1 VISWRQAF
9 AFANGSTRGRYCAD
23 PSTNVELYSTET
35 VPNWSLRDAANDW
48 CAANGLTSLED
59 PECCKRKLAG
69 GINSRD
75 SRPPGSGGVGG
86 GFRGLV
92 GGLVGEQGTAGF
104 VAAVGEMASSLTN
117 GFARAAMGRLGMS
130 PSMAAHVFALG
141 VLTLACVVL
150 SCAIITLEGVLT
162 GLGAQAMA
170 SRVDTMLQGG
180 YVQNLAWWAGIFS
193 IVWLAQGGFVD
204 PIRADMERR
213 RRSRRARG
221 MHLD

>member
-1 VISWRQAF
+1 
-9 AFANGSTRGRYCAD
+9 
-23 PSTNVELYSTET
+23 
-35 VPNWSLRDAANDW
+35 
-48 CAANGLTSLED
+48 
-59 PECCKRKLAG
+59 
-69 GINSRD
+69 
-75 SRPPGSGGVGG
+75 
-86 GFRGLV
+86 
-92 GGLVGEQGTAGF
+92 
-104 VAAVGEMASSLTN
+104 MASSLTN